1 MSLAI
6 TFLEYPLNIMSE
18 SSRVLAG
25 GEKPAG
31 NSVHGKGLRALKSG
45 LNSETTCLHFHPFY
59 SNDVAAVTAAG
70 AGVPTSST
78 ISSGVPPGQ
87 YARAPVSP
95 WPCPLGLAL
104 APSW

>member
-45 LNSETTCLHFHPFY
+45 LNSESTCLHFHPFY
-59 SNDVAAVTAAG
+59 SNDVAAVTASAHCG
-70 AGVPTSST
+70 LVLPEPGGLLCLLQKHLL
-78 ISSGVPPGQ
+78 ISLSAFVRTQ
-87 YARAPVSP
+87 CVTVY
-95 WPCPLGLAL
+95 L
-104 APSW
+104 